1 MFNLFSFGG
10 AFSIITWSRFI
21 TATFSQPIA
30 SIHWIHVKGLFISWY
45 NASWHWAMASEIG
58 NFNGC
63 LHYGIIKFEIN
74 LFNIMVRV
82 SQALILPIISQCV
95 FKINTAFHF
104 LNIFFIFVSL
114 FVVLKLTVTNTGLCF
129 EFFQHYHKKSQFY
142 IA

>member
-1 MFNLFSFGG
+1 MPVD
-10 AFSIITWSRFI
+10 IE
-21 TATFSQPIA
+21 Q
-30 SIHWIHVKGLFISWY
+30 
-45 NASWHWAMASEIG
+45 WHAEIG
-58 NFNGC
+58 NFKGC

-129 EFFQHYHKKSQFY
+129 EFYQHHKKSQFY